1 MMMIWALG
9 HSIWRLLRLGYGWD
23 VGGLGE
29 LVVTID
35 FIMYTDFNSIKQKLQ
50 VISHCLVPI
59 SLANWRY
66 EKDTFLSSWKRNVL
80 TVQII
85 SPPVR
90 FDLSPSSILSH
101 LHLWFISTGSYIG
114 NTSTHAHTHTPS
126 FHLLCSACEGPAVT
140 NQASNDACMGWN
152 GGGGVMEVE
161 RNMERLREPSSTPS
175 TVKKKKRSIS
185 RLQSMSLYMCCCEE
199 THEGQSMKEM
209 MCERA
214 AVEGYS
220 GGDCVQDGTEMYCG
234 WIMSQHLAS
243 TWVWHTLVSIS
254 QMDYL
259 PNGPWQSSFR
269 WEALSGFKHLSL
281 RRNWTLLM
289 SLCLLSKQVSLP
301 PTLDPICLCCPYL
314 SSISTSPGIKWQREK
329 QCSGEGEIQIGY
341 ISFPLSLF
349 RVLQKSQ
356 VICFR

>member
-9 HSIWRLLRLGYGWD
+9 HSTCRLLRLGYGWD

-140 NQASNDACMGWN
+140 NQASNDACMGWS

-175 TVKKKKRSIS
+175 TVKKKKDQSAACRVCLSI
-185 RLQSMSLYMCCCEE
+185 C
-199 THEGQSMKEM
+199 
-209 MCERA
+209 A
-214 AVEGYS
+214 AVRRRMRGSQWKKWCVKERQWKDTVEAIVFKMAQKCTV
-220 GGDCVQDGTEMYCG
+220 GGLWANT
-234 WIMSQHLAS
+234 
-243 TWVWHTLVSIS
+243 
-254 QMDYL
+254 
-259 PNGPWQSSFR
+259 
-269 WEALSGFKHLSL
+269 
-281 RRNWTLLM
+281 
-289 SLCLLSKQVSLP
+289 
-301 PTLDPICLCCPYL
+301 
-314 SSISTSPGIKWQREK
+314 
-329 QCSGEGEIQIGY
+329 
-341 ISFPLSLF
+341 
-349 RVLQKSQ
+349 
-356 VICFR
+356 